1 MASLLSNKH
10 LRVHLNSII
19 SSKIHR
25 EDSMANQ
32 RSEPSAIDEN
42 VLAEIKRQLA
52 QIQYGSLEISI
63 HNGQVVQ
70 LEKREK
76 KRWEKLDATK

>member
-1 MASLLSNKH
+1 MAH
-10 LRVHLNSII
+10 
-19 SSKIHR
+19 
-25 EDSMANQ
+25 Q
-32 RSEPSAIDEN
+32 RSEPVTIDEN

-70 LEKREK
+70 LERREK
-76 KRWEKLDATK
+76 KRWGKLEVTK

>member
-1 MASLLSNKH
+1 MAH
-10 LRVHLNSII
+10 
-19 SSKIHR
+19 
-25 EDSMANQ
+25 Q
-32 RSEPSAIDEN
+32 RSEPATIDEN

-76 KRWEKLDATK
+76 KRWEKLEVGK

>member
-1 MASLLSNKH
+1 MAH
-10 LRVHLNSII
+10 
-19 SSKIHR
+19 
-25 EDSMANQ
+25 Q
-32 RSEPSAIDEN
+32 RNEPATIDET

-76 KRWEKLDATK
+76 KRWGKLEVTK